1 MNLSASSPLREIENL
16 FETHGCLIYGE
27 SVNQIQHALQ
37 CATFAQQQGASES
50 LIVAALLHDVG
61 HMMHRDAA
69 AALAAGNDDVH
80 EMLGAKF
87 LAKWFG
93 PEVTQPVALHVQ
105 AKRYL
110 CCREPQYNLHLS
122 AISRKT
128 LAIQGGVMTI
138 EQAAAFET
146 QPHWQEAVLLR
157 RWDDLGKQESME
169 TISWQDAMSMAV
181 RCVRS
186 T

>member
-1 MNLSASSPLREIENL
+1 MNPSAVSPLLEIETL

-37 CATFAQQQGASES
+37 CATLAQQQGVSES

-80 EMLGAKF
+80 EKLGAKF

-93 PEVTQPVALHVQ
+93 PDVTQPVALHVQ

-110 CCREPQYNLHLS
+110 CYREPEYNLHLS
-122 AISRKT
+122 GISRKT
-128 LAIQGGVMTI
+128 LAIQGGAMSR
-138 EQAAAFET
+138 EQAGAFEQ
-146 QPHWQEAVLLR
+146 QPHWAEAVSLR

-169 TISWQDAMSMAV
+169 TISWQDGISMAI
-181 RCVRS
+181 RCVRLI
-186 T
+186 